1 MLVAER
7 AGKELCVVVPDVDVD
22 VEGESVFSKPMV
34 VLRSLVGVLCSGQ
47 EVYLPP
53 PERNVKGDSANGTQ
67 PMSQTLC
74 FTPRK
79 EQKSSK

>member
-7 AGKELCVVVPDVDVD
+7 CVVVLDVDVD
-22 VEGESVFSKPMV
+22 VEGEGESVFFSKPMV

-74 FTPRK
+74 FTPKK